1 MQQNINPAP
10 ARPLVSI
17 GYGNFVAA
25 GRVVA
30 VISPDSAPVK
40 RMVSEAR
47 ENRTLVD
54 ATCGRRTRAV
64 IVTNSAHI
72 ILSALMAE
80 TVANRLNGKEIAA
93 NGEEDE

>member
-1 MQQNINPAP
+1 MQLNTSSAP
-10 ARPLVSI
+10 AKPLVSV

-30 VISPDSAPVK
+30 VIAPDSAPVK
-40 RMVSEAR
+40 RMVTEAR
-47 ENRTLVD
+47 EAKTLVD

-64 IVTNSAHI
+64 IVTDGAHI

-80 TVANRLNGKEIAA
+80 TVANRLNGKDTAA
-93 NGEEDE
+93 ADDE